1 MPRARGRRPAG
12 SNTRETIAA
21 AAKHQFAD
29 LGYPRTTLRA
39 IAREADVD
47 TRLVTHYFGSK
58 QNLFISVV
66 DFPFDPE
73 ALAEGVLSEGP
84 ERAGHRLAR
93 LTVQTLDD
101 PDARQSMTSLLRA
114 AASEDE
120 AAFLVRRILTDRML
134 TPLARLLGGDRP
146 ELRAALIGVQLTGYL
161 FARYVV
167 ELPGIREAG
176 GDELAEAIG
185 PVMQHYLLGPLGE
198 PLPA

>member
-12 SNTRETIAA
+12 SNTREAIEA
-21 AAKHQFAD
+21 AAKHQFAE

-39 IAREADVD
+39 VAREADVD

-73 ALAEGVLSEGP
+73 QLAEGVLAEGP
-84 ERAGHRLAR
+84 EHAGRRLAA
-93 LTVQTLDD
+93 LTIRSLED
-101 PDARQSMTSLLRA
+101 PATRQPMTGLLRA

-120 AAFLVRRILTDRML
+120 AALLVQRILTDRML
-134 TPLARLLGGDRP
+134 TPLARLLSGDRP
-146 ELRAALIGVQLTGYL
+146 DLRAALIGAQLTGYL

-167 ELPGIREAG
+167 ALPGLADADS
-176 GDELAEAIG
+176 DELAEVVG
-185 PVMQHYLLGPLGE
+185 PVLQHYLTGRLE
-198 PLPA
+198 ASATD